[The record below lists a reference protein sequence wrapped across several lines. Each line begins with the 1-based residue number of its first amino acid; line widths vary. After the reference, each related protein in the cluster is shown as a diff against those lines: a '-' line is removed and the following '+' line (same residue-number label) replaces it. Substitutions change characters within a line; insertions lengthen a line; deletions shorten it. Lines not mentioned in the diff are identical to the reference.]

1 MDDLEKKSGPP
12 ARTAGRAMTPR
23 RKPKPRAEK
32 SPGGPGR
39 KRRPAEKR
47 DLVASMV
54 FAIPFLSVAA
64 INLRNTVAL
73 CAALFIILV
82 PVSVLRFLLREQLS
96 VPQWLSV
103 PLCSMVSLMLA
114 SLSYYLIRFVSV
126 EITDALGT
134 YLYLLAA
141 YPVLAAAS
149 SEQDIDSVPS
159 ALRCALRYFFRFTCL
174 GLVMDLILQLP
185 GGRRQNDLLRADA
198 YGGAAGWGQPDTG
211 LGGHG
216 QMAQAGCRLHQ
227 TTLRKAVPQC

>member
-1 MDDLEKKSGPP
+1 
-12 ARTAGRAMTPR
+12 MTPR

-73 CAALFIILV
+73 CAALFIILM
-82 PVSVLRFLLREQLS
+82 PVSVLRHLLREQLS
-96 VPQWLSV
+96 VPRWLSV
-103 PLCSMVSLMLA
+103 PLCSMVALMLA

-174 GLVMDLILQLP
+174 GLVMALIREVL
-185 GGRRQNDLLRADA
+185 A
-198 YGGAAGWGQPDTG
+198 YGQIWGIPLGYNFRVDGAKMTFFGLMLMGVLLAGVNQIRAWAA
-211 LGGHG
+211 
-216 QMAQAGCRLHQ
+216 MAKWRRRDAASIKPL
-227 TTLRKAVPQC
+227 